1 MTMTIAENILLL
13 ALCHVVGDF
22 LFQNRYLAETK
33 GSNWYHLFVHCLLY
47 MLPFYIAFGWFWQL
61 GIIGVVHLIV
71 DAAKARYKV
80 ISYATD
86 QALHYLTLLIYLI

>member
-1 MTMTIAENILLL
+1 
-13 ALCHVVGDF
+13 
-22 LFQNRYLAETK
+22 
-33 GSNWYHLFVHCLLY
+33 
-47 MLPFYIAFGWFWQL
+47 MLPFYIAFGWCWQL
-61 GIIGVVHLIV
+61 GIIGGVHFIV